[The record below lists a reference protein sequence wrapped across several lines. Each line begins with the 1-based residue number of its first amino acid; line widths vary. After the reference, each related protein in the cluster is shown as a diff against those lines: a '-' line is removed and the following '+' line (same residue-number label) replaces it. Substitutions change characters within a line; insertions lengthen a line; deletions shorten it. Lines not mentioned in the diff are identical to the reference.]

1 MNFSTKKI
9 LITAFVFI
17 ILFLVIINTIRVTV
31 PHIPYFSNWSMMGQ
45 DKANADF
52 ILFWANIL
60 TSAVSLAM
68 VIVTAKSVELNE
80 GQLKELKRQWEEQ
93 NKPYLTCHLITHN
106 NHFRICVTNSSNIV
120 AKEVVIGIEQHLDEE
135 PYNFDKLKNFFNNQA
150 FLVPPQKSIYF
161 NLLISA
167 YPEEENIPKGYLLV
181 SLKCSDID
189 FGEFKLYPSNH
200 AHVIYD
206 KDTSESVIS
215 RKLDDLNRTI
225 KNKKFI

>member
-1 MNFSTKKI
+1 MNFSTKRI
-9 LITAFVFI
+9 LISAFVFI
-17 ILFLVIINTIRVTV
+17 ILFLVIINMLRVLV

-45 DKANADF
+45 DKATADF

-93 NKPYLTCHLITHN
+93 NKPYLTCYLVTHN
-106 NHFRICVTNSSNIV
+106 NHFRLCVSNSSNVV
-120 AKEVVIGIEQHLDEE
+120 AKEVEISIEQHLDKEAL
-135 PYNFDKLKNFFNNQA
+135 YFDKLKKFFNHQT
-150 FLVPPQKSIYF
+150 FLIPPQESIYF
-161 NLLISA
+161 NLLITA
-167 YPEEENIPKGYLLV
+167 YPEEENLPKGYLLV
-181 SLKCSDID
+181 SLKCGDID

-200 AHVIYD
+200 SHVVYD
-206 KDTSESVIS
+206 KDTSESEIS
-215 RKLDDLNRTI
+215 NKLDDLNRTI